1 MRKPALIALAALFA
15 ALSIAFAAARGT
27 AAAPPPTL
35 AGALARTAH
44 VASLHYVFHV
54 DIKRDGLPLVLRI
67 RGQSDARTISVRVA
81 TSMMSSQEVVDGPF
95 LYEEA
100 PNGMVVDGRW
110 RWLRVDLSAL
120 RPDSSAIAVLHAL
133 TPSPLLRVIGE
144 GRLVGTHS
152 VYRGGVAYDD
162 PVVRA
167 SLARLTGGLEFRQL
181 RLTVWVGGDGLVHRL
196 RLTGR
201 TADHSSS
208 LLLTAHLFAF
218 NRPVHVSPPK
228 PGTFID
234 KQLAQL
240 DE

>member
-1 MRKPALIALAALFA
+1 MRKPALIALAALVA

-27 AAAPPPTL
+27 AAAPQPTL
-35 AGALARTAH
+35 ARALVRTAH
-44 VASLHYVFHV
+44 VASLRYAFHIG
-54 DIKRDGLPLVLRI
+54 IKRDGVPVALRI

-81 TSMMSSQEVVDGPF
+81 TSAMSAQEVVDGPF

-100 PNGMVVDGRW
+100 PDGMVVDGRW
-110 RWLRVDLSAL
+110 RWLRIDLGTL
-120 RPDSSAIAVLHAL
+120 RPDSSAVAALHAL
-133 TPSPLLRVIGE
+133 TPAPLLRVIGE
-144 GRLVGTHS
+144 GKLFGTHS

-162 PVVRA
+162 PIVRA
-167 SLARLTGGLEFRQL
+167 SLARLTAGLEFRQL
-181 RLTVWVGGDGLVHRL
+181 RLTVWVGRDGLVHRL

-208 LLLTAHLFAF
+208 LLLTAHLFGF

>member
-1 MRKPALIALAALFA
+1 MRKPALIALAALIA

-27 AAAPPPTL
+27 AAAPQPTL
-35 AGALARTAH
+35 ADALVRTAH
-44 VASLHYVFHV
+44 VASLRYAFHV
-54 DIKRDGLPLVLRI
+54 GIERGGLPLALHV
-67 RGQSDARTISVRVA
+67 RGQSDARTISVHLA
-81 TSMMSSQEVVDGPF
+81 TAGLSASELLDGPF
-95 LYEEA
+95 LYEQA
-100 PNGMVVDGRW
+100 PDGMVVGGHL
-110 RWLRVDLSAL
+110 RWLRIDLAAL
-120 RPDSSAIAVLHAL
+120 RPGSSATAVVHAL
-133 TPSPLLRVIGE
+133 TPTPLLRVIGE
-144 GRLVGTHS
+144 GKLVGTRG

-181 RLTVWVGGDGLVHRL
+181 RLTVWVGRDGLVHRL

-201 TADHSSS
+201 TADRSSS

-228 PGTFID
+228 PGTFMD

-240 DE
+240 TE